1 MRVCAHLNNKSA
13 IRVGEFAICAYYID
27 FGTVIY
33 VQNISEI
40 RVRFFF
46 KSPRLLLTNETTVL
60 RECVSVTIIL
70 QCFSFKMTNVISDTN
85 IACDTNV
92 DSIGIGPISSPK
104 IMLQKPG

>member
-1 MRVCAHLNNKSA
+1 MRACAHLNNKSA

-46 KSPRLLLTNETTVL
+46 KSPRLALLTNETTVL

-70 QCFSFKMTNVISDTN
+70 QYF
-85 IACDTNV
+85 
-92 DSIGIGPISSPK
+92 
-104 IMLQKPG
+104 